1 MNEDL
6 NFRRVWVRK
15 VLLPMME
22 EANPKIVESLSRTSE
37 LMAEPPASADGEIV
51 MPVPAEGKGGD
62 LDLAHL
68 KTLEKADLFP
78 VLRDWI
84 RLNRGSLR
92 GIGVK
97 HTEAIFN
104 LIHSQKSGRTAELPG
119 GDVVKHDGR
128 LSWNTRKPEIS

>member
-1 MNEDL
+1 
-6 NFRRVWVRK
+6 
-15 VLLPMME
+15 MME

-37 LMAEPPASADGEIV
+37 LMTEPPASASSEISSKV
-51 MPVPAEGKGGD
+51 PVEGKGGD

-92 GIGVK
+92 GISIK
-97 HTEAIFN
+97 HTEAIYT

-119 GDVVKHDGR
+119 GDVVKHNGR
-128 LSWNTRKPEIS
+128 LSWITRKPEIS